1 MNSLQVSGAA
11 VSQSPPSLRRHV
23 SRILD
28 ARRSLGE
35 AELRRLKDQPI
46 LMPHDEAF
54 LPAKEALA
62 WRLERLAA

>member
-1 MNSLQVSGAA
+1 LEKLWPNRPVPFSK
-11 VSQSPPSLRRHV
+11 PSSTTV
-23 SRILD
+23 NED